1 MWWRFNA
8 AHTPRPQKPAPTT
21 QNCTHRESR
30 CFSTAPA
37 LEQTL
42 HVAKPLVG
50 VQRTLGTPGGSGG
63 CSFKY
68 AVYVT
73 GSLNVEHRHHRNNTN
88 TAAAIPA
95 QPSQDRPK
103 NHVVTAVNIL
113 AQRVVVDLR
122 GCAGCFA
129 DVAESEEAVSKE
141 RHNRGH
147 NACTCTG
154 HRSPCLSLFLS
165 IDVKPS

>member
-1 MWWRFNA
+1 MVVCKALQQQLTMVPVASNLVIRFVCIKLNVVA
-8 AHTPRPQKPAPTT
+8 LQCSTHAKTTKACSNHTKLHAHT
-21 QNCTHRESR
+21 ESR
-30 CFSTAPA
+30 CFSTAPS

-42 HVAKPLVG
+42 HVAKLLLI

-88 TAAAIPA
+88 SAAAIPA
-95 QPSQDRPK
+95 QPSQDRPS

-113 AQRVVVDLR
+113 AQRVVVDLC
-122 GCAGCFA
+122 GCAGWF
-129 DVAESEEAVSKE
+129 
-141 RHNRGH
+141 G
-147 NACTCTG
+147 
-154 HRSPCLSLFLS
+154 
-165 IDVKPS
+165 